1 MVHLIY
7 GAAGTG
13 KTTLVN
19 LISHLLTGYSKLYLA
34 KTNPAVENLRR
45 RVTNSDPADEFI
57 TIDK

>member
-13 KTTLVN
+13 KTTIVN